1 MLPIFGKQNSL
12 LLLGPIM
19 LSLYTLN
26 QDLFLCA
33 ENLKNN
39 RLPCKF
45 EMDCNFKKWINVCH
59 PDIATLTYSSLPLY

>member
-33 ENLKNN
+33 ENLKITGYHVSL
-39 RLPCKF
+39 R
-45 EMDCNFKKWINVCH
+45 WIVILKNG
-59 PDIATLTYSSLPLY
+59 LTCAILT